1 LNVAYL
7 HPCELLIHH
16 YKSSL
21 YLRAFNAYQNMPRF
35 EEPEFTT
42 RNALIFTQYTG
53 ASPKEV
59 ALEITDPLETALQ
72 QLQEVKTISTTSS
85 TGVSEI
91 NVEIKYEVSKT
102 KEDLQIVWTKLR
114 NKTNIPVNINLH
126 INYRDVAFIE
136 LFPPIKVST
145 LHH

>member
-1 LNVAYL
+1 
-7 HPCELLIHH
+7 
-16 YKSSL
+16 
-21 YLRAFNAYQNMPRF
+21 MPRF
-35 EEPEFTT
+35 EDPEFTI

-114 NKTNIPVNINLH
+114 NKTNIPVNINC
-126 INYRDVAFIE
+126 
-136 LFPPIKVST
+136 T
-145 LHH
+145 LIIVT